1 MNETSSELRGWTR
14 RNFLKA
20 AGVAGCA
27 MLFPWLA
34 YAAESDDLNA
44 KADELAAAAASKQA
58 EADEMKSKLD
68 ALQSQYNEA
77 LDRYNAA
84 NDAHDAA
91 VAAMDAAQQ
100 RIDEASALIESTRGQ
115 LARRANSI
123 YRQGSTSLIDV
134 IFGSQSF
141 DDFVTNW
148 DSVERISQ
156 QDADLVQQNKDA
168 KAEAEAAHAEFSKQ
182 EQIAADEL
190 ANAKAAKEE
199 LETAQAALQK
209 QYDDMNSDISA
220 ILAEAEQTRMSAEEA
235 KQREEEAARAAQQ
248 ALEEAQ
254 RRAAAA
260 SSSSSSSSSSSNASY
275 SGSVSGWVN
284 PAPGKF
290 ITSGFGWRPSIGD
303 FHQGVDLSCS
313 YEPVYCMADGTV
325 TTAGWF
331 GTGGI
336 AVTVDHGGGLV
347 TWYLH
352 NSQVLVSVGQRVS
365 AGQQISV
372 SGNTG
377 FSTGAHLHFQINT
390 GCSNGVS
397 GTAVNPTAYFS
408 W

>member
-1 MNETSSELRGWTR
+1 MNETGSELRGWTR

-34 YAAESDDLNA
+34 YAAESDELNA
-44 KADELAAAAASKQA
+44 KADELAASAASKQA
-58 EADEMKSKLD
+58 EADEMKAKLD
-68 ALQSQYNEA
+68 SLQTQYNEA
-77 LDRYNAA
+77 LERYNTA
-84 NDAHDAA
+84 NDAHEAA

-100 RIDEASALIESTRGQ
+100 RIDEAQSLIESTRNQ
-115 LARRANSI
+115 LAKRANSI
-123 YRQGSTSLIDV
+123 YREGSMSMIDV

-156 QDADLVQQNKDA
+156 QDAALVQQNKDA
-168 KAEAEAAHAEFSKQ
+168 KAEAEAAHAEYSKQ
-182 EQIAADEL
+182 EKVAAEEL

-235 KQREEEAARAAQQ
+235 KKKEEEAAAAAQ
-248 ALEEAQ
+248 
-254 RRAAAA
+254 RAIQQ
-260 SSSSSSSSSSSNASY
+260 SSSSSSLSNGSSTSY

-284 PAPGKF
+284 PAPGKYV
-290 ITSGFGWRPSIGD
+290 TSGFGWRPSIGD
-303 FHQGVDLSCS
+303 FHQGVDLSNS

-352 NSQVLVSVGQRVS
+352 NSQVLVSVGQHVS

-372 SGNTG
+372 SGSTG
-377 FSTGAHLHFQINT
+377 FSTGPHLHFQINT
-390 GCSNGVS
+390 GCSNGVT
-397 GTAVNPTAYFS
+397 GTAVNPAAYFG

>member
-1 MNETSSELRGWTR
+1 MIETGSELRGWTR

-27 MLFPWLA
+27 VLFPWLA
-34 YAAESDDLNA
+34 YAAESDELNA
-44 KADELAAAAASKQA
+44 KADELAASAASKQA

-68 ALQSQYNEA
+68 ALQTQYNEA
-77 LDRYNAA
+77 LERYNAA
-84 NDAHDAA
+84 NTAHESA
-91 VAAMDAAQQ
+91 VAAMEAAQR
-100 RIDEASALIESTRGQ
+100 RIDDATRLIESTRNQ
-115 LARRANSI
+115 LAKRANSM
-123 YRQGSTSLIDV
+123 YRQGSTSMLDV

-148 DSVERISQ
+148 DSMERISQ

-168 KAEAEAAHAEFSKQ
+168 KAEAEAAHEEYSKQ
-182 EQIAADEL
+182 EQLAAEEL

-199 LETAQAALQK
+199 VETAQAALQK

-220 ILAEAEQTRMSAEEA
+220 ILAEAEQTRMDAETA
-235 KQREEEAARAAQQ
+235 KQKEEEAAKAAQ
-248 ALEEAQ
+248 
-254 RRAAAA
+254 AAINT
-260 SSSSSSSSSSSNASY
+260 SSGGSY

-284 PAPGKF
+284 PAPGKY
-290 ITSGFGWRPSIGD
+290 ITSGFGWRSDIGD

-313 YEPVYCMADGTV
+313 YEPVYCMADGKV
-325 TTAGWF
+325 TWAGWF

-336 AVTVDHGGGLV
+336 AVVVDHGGGVV

-352 NSQVLVSVGQRVS
+352 NSQVLVSVGQTVS
-365 AGQQISV
+365 AGQQVSV

-390 GCSNGVS
+390 GCSNGIN

>member
-1 MNETSSELRGWTR
+1 MNETGSELRGWTR

-20 AGVAGCA
+20 AGIAGCA

-34 YAAESDDLNA
+34 YAAESDELNA
-44 KADELAAAAASKQA
+44 KADELAASAASKQA
-58 EADEMKSKLD
+58 EADEMKAKLD
-68 ALQSQYNEA
+68 SLQTQYNEA
-77 LDRYNAA
+77 LERYNTA
-84 NDAHDAA
+84 NDAHEAA

-100 RIDEASALIESTRGQ
+100 RIDEAQSLIESTRNQ
-115 LARRANSI
+115 LAKRANSI
-123 YRQGSTSLIDV
+123 YREGSMSMIDV

-156 QDADLVQQNKDA
+156 QDAALVQQNKDA
-168 KAEAEAAHAEFSKQ
+168 KAEAEAAHAEYSKQ
-182 EQIAADEL
+182 EKVAA
-190 ANAKAAKEE
+190 EE
-199 LETAQAALQK
+199 L
-209 QYDDMNSDISA
+209 SA

-235 KQREEEAARAAQQ
+235 KKKEEEAAAAAQ
-248 ALEEAQ
+248 
-254 RRAAAA
+254 RAIQQSSA
-260 SSSSSSSSSSSNASY
+260 SSSSSNGSSASY

-284 PAPGKF
+284 PAPGKYV
-290 ITSGFGWRPSIGD
+290 TSGFGWRPSIGD
-303 FHQGVDLSCS
+303 FHQGVDLSNS

-352 NSQVLVSVGQRVS
+352 NSQVLVSVGQHVS

-372 SGNTG
+372 SGSTG
-377 FSTGAHLHFQINT
+377 FSTGPHLHFQINT
-390 GCSNGVS
+390 GCSNGVT
-397 GTAVNPTAYFS
+397 GTAVNPAAYFG